1 MSGARVSTLAQKN
14 SSAEPTVDS
23 AGTHATI
30 TNQSRLIG
38 LEKVGNFVACFL
50 RVVHDR
56 VSRFCRRVLRF
67 SSGIFGC
74 LAYNGIS
81 DLDPCGIASQIQ

>member
-1 MSGARVSTLAQKN
+1 MGRATMRTLAQRN
-14 SSAEPTVDS
+14 WGAALTVES